1 MKTSPRSALIAFA
14 VLGLGLAAGCEGA
27 QARHPKQTQEFVL
40 TPGRPAP
47 DAELGIE
54 SAVRVVLPGPE
65 PGSGLAWE
73 IASNND
79 KVLELM
85 GPPGPAEGGG
95 DATAVSFYTL
105 KPGRSVL
112 RFVLVRTGQRESEP
126 AGICELVVHV
136 RD

>member
-1 MKTSPRSALIAFA
+1 MNKSHRAALCALA
-14 VLGLGLAAGCEGA
+14 VLGLALAAGCESA
-27 QARHPKQTQEFVL
+27 PVRHPKHTQEFVL
-40 TPGRPAP
+40 TPGSPAP

-65 PGSGLAWE
+65 PGSGLVWE

-85 GPPGPAEGGG
+85 RAPAPAPGGG
-95 DATAVSFYTL
+95 AATAVSFYSL

-112 RFVLVRTGQRESEP
+112 RFVLVRPDQRETVP